1 VPNLHDFER
10 RLGGLVEGLFAKT
23 FRSGLQPIEIAKR
36 VLKEM
41 EARRTVGVSEVWA
54 PNHFEI
60 TMSEVDAGRFE
71 QVEAALVAEL
81 KQVVRDNA
89 AERGWGLVGPPEIE
103 LAKDPSMK
111 KGDLDCV
118 ASLVEG
124 EDRVE
129 PVRPASR
136 ASILIRE
143 DGTERSIE
151 LALELTTIG
160 RLPNC
165 DIVLKDKGASRQHAQ
180 IREKDGAY
188 TLTDLGS
195 TNGTQLNGQTVQTR
209 QLRDGDRITIGST
222 TLDFRSG

>member
-60 TMSEVDAGRFE
+60 AMSEIDAGRFE

-89 AERGWGLVGPPEIE
+89 AERGWGLVGPPEIQ
-103 LAKDPSMK
+103 LSKDPSMK

-124 EDRVE
+124 EDRIE
-129 PVRPASR
+129 PVRPAVR
-136 ASILIRE
+136 ASVLIHE
-143 DGTERSIE
+143 DGYERE
-151 LALELTTIG
+151 VGLEKEMTTIG
-160 RLPNC
+160 RLPDC

-180 IREKDGAY
+180 IRQKDGVY

-195 TNGTQLNGQTVQTR
+195 TNGTQLNGQKVQSR
-209 QLRDGDRITIGST
+209 MLEDGDRITIGATS
-222 TLDFRSG
+222 LDFRRG

>member
-1 VPNLHDFER
+1 MPNLHDFER

-54 PNHFEI
+54 PNHFEV

-71 QVEAALVAEL
+71 QVESALVAEL

-103 LAKDPSMK
+103 LLKDPSMK

-124 EDRVE
+124 QDRVE
-129 PVRPASR
+129 PAGPVANAS
-136 ASILIRE
+136 LLVHE
-143 DGTERSIE
+143 DGAERI
-151 LALELTTIG
+151 LELDKQMTTIG
-160 RLPNC
+160 RLPDC
-165 DIVLKDKGASRQHAQ
+165 DVVLKDKGASRQHAQ
-180 IREKDGAY
+180 VRQKDGIY

-195 TNGTQLNGQTVQTR
+195 TNGTQLNGQTIQSR
-209 QLRDGDRITIGST
+209 ELRDGDRITIGAT
-222 TLDFRSG
+222 NLDFRSG

>member
-1 VPNLHDFER
+1 MPNLHDFER

-60 TMSEVDAGRFE
+60 TMSEVDAARFE

-103 LAKDPSMK
+103 LSKDPSMK

-124 EDRVE
+124 QDRVE
-129 PVRPASR
+129 PVKPGSR
-136 ASILIRE
+136 ASVLIHE
-143 DGTERSIE
+143 DGSERAYE
-151 LALELTTIG
+151 LTLDVTTIG
-160 RLPNC
+160 RLAEC
-165 DIVLKDKGASRQHAQ
+165 DVVLKDKGASRKHAQ
-180 IREKDGAY
+180 IREKDGGY
-188 TLTDLGS
+188 TLADLGS
-195 TNGTQLNGQTVQTR
+195 TNGTQVNGHTVQLH
-209 QLRDGDRITIGST
+209 QLQDGDRITIGAT

>member
-54 PNHFEI
+54 PNHFEV

-71 QVEAALVAEL
+71 QVESALVAEL

-103 LAKDPSMK
+103 LLKDPSMK

-124 EDRVE
+124 QDRVE
-129 PVRPASR
+129 PAGPVANAS
-136 ASILIRE
+136 LLVHE
-143 DGTERSIE
+143 DGAERI
-151 LALELTTIG
+151 LELDKQMTTIG
-160 RLPNC
+160 RLPDC
-165 DIVLKDKGASRQHAQ
+165 DVVLKDKGASRQHAQ
-180 IREKDGAY
+180 VRQKDGIY

-195 TNGTQLNGQTVQTR
+195 TNGTQLNGQTIQSR
-209 QLRDGDRITIGST
+209 ELRDGDRITIGAT
-222 TLDFRSG
+222 NLDFRSG

>member
-1 VPNLHDFER
+1 MPNLHDFER

-54 PNHFEI
+54 PNHFDI
-60 TMSEVDAGRFE
+60 TISEADAARFE
-71 QVEAALVAEL
+71 RAEIALVAEL

-103 LAKDPSMK
+103 LSKDVSLK
-111 KGDLDCV
+111 KGDLECV
-118 ASLVEG
+118 ASLVAG

-129 PVRPASR
+129 PAKPGER

-143 DGTERSIE
+143 DGTERTV
-151 LALELTTIG
+151 ALDKKFATIG
-160 RLPNC
+160 RLPDC
-165 DIVLKDKGASRQHAQ
+165 DIVLKDKGASRRHAQ
-180 IREKDGAY
+180 IREKDGGY

-195 TNGTQLNGQTVQTR
+195 TNGTQLNGHTVQSGR
-209 QLRDGDRITIGST
+209 LENGDRITIGATS
-222 TLDFRSG
+222 LEFRSG

>member
-1 VPNLHDFER
+1 
-10 RLGGLVEGLFAKT
+10 
-23 FRSGLQPIEIAKR
+23 
-36 VLKEM
+36 M

-60 TMSEVDAGRFE
+60 AMSEIDAGRFE

-89 AERGWGLVGPPEIE
+89 AERGWGLVGPPEIQ
-103 LAKDPSMK
+103 LSKDPSMK

-124 EDRVE
+124 EDRIE
-129 PVRPASR
+129 PVRPAVR
-136 ASILIRE
+136 ASVLIHENGSERE
-143 DGTERSIE
+143 VG
-151 LALELTTIG
+151 LEKEMTTIG
-160 RLPNC
+160 RLPDC

-180 IREKDGAY
+180 IRQKDGVY

-195 TNGTQLNGQTVQTR
+195 TNGTQLNGQNVQSR
-209 QLRDGDRITIGST
+209 MLEDGDRITIGATS
-222 TLDFRSG
+222 LDFRRG

>member
-54 PNHFEI
+54 PNHFEV

-103 LAKDPSMK
+103 LSKDPSMK

-129 PVRPASR
+129 PVPPGSR
-136 ASILIRE
+136 ASVLIHE
-143 DGTERSIE
+143 DGAERPVE
-151 LALELTTIG
+151 LALEVTTIG
-160 RLPNC
+160 RLPAC

-195 TNGTQLNGQTVQTR
+195 TNGTRLNGHTVQSR
-209 QLRDGDRITIGST
+209 QLQDGDRITIGST